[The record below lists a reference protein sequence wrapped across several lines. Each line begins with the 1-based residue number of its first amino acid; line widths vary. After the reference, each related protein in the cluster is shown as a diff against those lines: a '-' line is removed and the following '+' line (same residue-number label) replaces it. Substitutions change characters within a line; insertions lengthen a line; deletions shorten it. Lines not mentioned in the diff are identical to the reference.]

1 VGNLPAAINASIYL
15 MVSMPY
21 IAIGVVGFLIVRGC
35 RKNAEYRETQQKSTA
50 EGAEDAE
57 QTE

>member
-1 VGNLPAAINASIYL
+1 

-21 IAIGVVGFLIVRGC
+21 IAIGVVGFLIVRGV
-35 RKNAEYRETQQKSTA
+35 RKNADYLEAQQKSSAESA
-50 EGAEDAE
+50 EGAE